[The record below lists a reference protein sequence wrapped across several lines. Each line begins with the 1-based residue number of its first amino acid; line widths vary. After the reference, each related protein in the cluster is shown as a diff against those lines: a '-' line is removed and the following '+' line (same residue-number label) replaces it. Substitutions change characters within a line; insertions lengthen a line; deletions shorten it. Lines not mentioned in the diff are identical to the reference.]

1 MDAKVAGDAIKQV
14 LEKDPPYG
22 AQVTATFANG
32 ASGWVAPP
40 FKPWIKNVLS
50 NASKL
55 VYGKDSVFW
64 GEGGSIP
71 FMGMLGEKFPEAQII
86 VTGIL
91 GPESNAHGPNE
102 FLSIPYTK
110 KIMQAMAYV
119 VEAHGKNI

>member
-1 MDAKVAGDAIKQV
+1 MAHCAG
-14 LEKDPPYG
+14 
-22 AQVTATFANG
+22 
-32 ASGWVAPP
+32 GWVAPP
-40 FKPWIKNVLS
+40 FKPWIKNVMQK
-50 NASKL
+50 AGKA

-71 FMGMLGEKFPEAQII
+71 FMGMLGQKIPEAQII

-102 FLSIPYTK
+102 FLNIPYTK

-119 VEAHGKNI
+119 VEAHSKNS

>member
-1 MDAKVAGDAIKQV
+1 MAGDAIKQV

-22 AQVTATFANG
+22 AKVTATLANG

-40 FKPWIKNVLS
+40 FKPWIKSVLS

-71 FMGMLGEKFPEAQII
+71 FMGMLGEKFPEA
-86 VTGIL
+86 
-91 GPESNAHGPNE
+91 
-102 FLSIPYTK
+102 
-110 KIMQAMAYV
+110 
-119 VEAHGKNI
+119 